1 MDMASTAPI
10 APINADQVSTLGQ
23 RWYVLIIMMLAY
35 TINIADRYV
44 MSTVLEPIRLELKL
58 TDGGVAFLTGVSL
71 AFFYVIMGIPL
82 SWIADRYNRRNLLA
96 ASITV
101 WSAMTALCGMSQGY
115 MQLLL
120 ARIGVGIG
128 EAGGTP
134 SCNSIVADYFP
145 AGRRAMAM
153 TIFALGAPIGAW
165 LGADMAGYVAAE
177 YGWRYAF
184 YVLGVPGVVLAI
196 VIMLTI
202 KEPKRGRLDAVDD
215 TPARSLSETL
225 QLIRSQTV
233 PVNTIRGCV
242 IGAITVYVATKYSWW
257 MAVLPGVLLGIVIMR
272 AIAGSKVKQ
281 LDTVDDTD
289 TRSLT
294 LNFIWSQK
302 AMVHT
307 IMGSGLSALW
317 GWGLMWFTPTF
328 IQRAYGLDVGEAGGV
343 IGPIHLVMGIGASL
357 LTAWLV
363 GRPSYTDPRKVLRLL
378 AVVTALATVPSFYAY
393 YTRSLPTATLMW
405 WIFIPAIYF
414 YIGPAM
420 SLLQNLAP
428 PKMRAMVIAVS
439 LLVANVFNLIVAP
452 QGVGLLS
459 DYFAGPGGAD
469 AESLRIALLIL
480 APTGFWAAWHY
491 WRAEKY
497 AVEDQKRAVGYV

>member
-1 MDMASTAPI
+1 MASATV
-10 APINADQVSTLGQ
+10 INADKVSSLGH

-96 ASITV
+96 VSITI

-134 SCNSIVADYFP
+134 SCNSIVADHFP

-165 LGADMAGYVAAE
+165 LGADMAGYVAAK
-177 YGWRYAF
+177 YNWRMAF
-184 YVLGVPGVVLAI
+184 YVLGVPGVLLAL

-202 KEPKRGRLDAVDD
+202 KEPKRGQLDALTEGDV
-215 TPARSLSETL
+215 PSLPQTL
-225 QLIRSQTV
+225 R
-233 PVNTIRGCV
+233 
-242 IGAITVYVATKYSWW
+242 
-257 MAVLPGVLLGIVIMR
+257 
-272 AIAGSKVKQ
+272 
-281 LDTVDDTD
+281 
-289 TRSLT
+289 
-294 LNFIWSQK
+294 FIWSQK
-302 AMVHT
+302 GLVHA
-307 IMGSGLSALW
+307 IVGSGLSAFW

-328 IQRAYGLDVGEAGGV
+328 IQRSYGLNVGEAGAV

-363 GRPSYTDPRKVLRLL
+363 ARPSYTDPRKVLRLL
-378 AVVTALATVPSFYAY
+378 SVVTALATVPSIYAY
-393 YTRSLPTATLMW
+393 YTHSLSVATLMW

-439 LLVANVFNLIVAP
+439 LLVANVFNLIIAP
-452 QGVGLLS
+452 QGVGWLS
-459 DYFAGPGGAD
+459 DYLAGPNGAD
-469 AESLRIALLIL
+469 AASLRIALLVL

-497 AVEDQKRAVGYV
+497 AVDDQKRAVGYI

>member
-1 MDMASTAPI
+1 MMMASTAP
-10 APINADQVSTLGQ
+10 AATVTADQVSTLGQ

-71 AFFYVIMGIPL
+71 AFFYVIMGVPL

-96 ASITV
+96 ISITI

-165 LGADMAGYVAAE
+165 LGADMAGYVAAN
-177 YGWRYAF
+177 YGWRAAF
-184 YVLGVPGVVLAI
+184 YVLGVPGVLLAT

-202 KEPKRGRLDAVDD
+202 KEPKRGRLDAVSD
-215 TPARSLSETL
+215 TETPTLKETL
-225 QLIRSQTV
+225 
-233 PVNTIRGCV
+233 
-242 IGAITVYVATKYSWW
+242 A
-257 MAVLPGVLLGIVIMR
+257 
-272 AIAGSKVKQ
+272 
-281 LDTVDDTD
+281 
-289 TRSLT
+289 
-294 LNFIWSQK
+294 FIWSQK
-302 AMVHT
+302 GMVHA

-328 IQRAYGLDVGEAGGV
+328 IQRQYGLDVGQAGGV

-378 AVVTALATVPSFYAY
+378 SVVTALATVPSIYAY
-393 YTRSLPTATLMW
+393 YTDSLSVATLMW

-459 DYFAGPGGAD
+459 DYFAGPNGAD
-469 AESLRIALLIL
+469 AASLRLALLIL

>member
-1 MDMASTAPI
+1 MSMASKAPI
-10 APINADQVSTLGQ
+10 APVDADSVSTLGQ

-44 MSTVLEPIRLELKL
+44 MSTVLEPIRLELNL
-58 TDGGVAFLTGVSL
+58 TDSGVAFLTGVSL
-71 AFFYVIMGIPL
+71 ALFYVTMGIPL

-165 LGADMAGYVAAE
+165 LGADMAGYVAAK
-177 YGWRYAF
+177 YGWRMAF
-184 YVLGVPGVVLAI
+184 FVLGVPGVLLAI

-202 KEPKRGRLDAVDD
+202 KEPKRGRLDAVSD
-215 TPARSLSETL
+215 TDAPTLPQTL
-225 QLIRSQTV
+225 Q
-233 PVNTIRGCV
+233 
-242 IGAITVYVATKYSWW
+242 
-257 MAVLPGVLLGIVIMR
+257 
-272 AIAGSKVKQ
+272 
-281 LDTVDDTD
+281 
-289 TRSLT
+289 
-294 LNFIWSQK
+294 FIWSQK

-307 IMGSGLSALW
+307 IMGAGLSALW

-328 IQRAYGLDVGEAGGV
+328 IQRAYGLDVGEAGAV

-378 AVVTALATVPSFYAY
+378 GVVTALATVPSIYAY
-393 YTRSLPTATLMW
+393 YTHSLPTATLMW

-414 YIGPAM
+414 YIGPSM

-439 LLVANVFNLIVAP
+439 LLVANVFNLIIAP

>member
-1 MDMASTAPI
+1 MNMASSAPTAPV
-10 APINADQVSTLGQ
+10 NADQVSTLGQ

-58 TDGGVAFLTGVSL
+58 SDGGVAFLTGVSL

-96 ASITV
+96 VSITI

-165 LGADMAGYVAAE
+165 LGADMAGYVAAT
-177 YGWRYAF
+177 YNWRMAF
-184 YVLGVPGVVLAI
+184 FVLGVPGVVLAI

-202 KEPKRGRLDAVDD
+202 KEPKRGRLDAVSD
-215 TPARSLSETL
+215 TETPTLSETL
-225 QLIRSQTV
+225 S
-233 PVNTIRGCV
+233 
-242 IGAITVYVATKYSWW
+242 
-257 MAVLPGVLLGIVIMR
+257 
-272 AIAGSKVKQ
+272 
-281 LDTVDDTD
+281 
-289 TRSLT
+289 
-294 LNFIWSQK
+294 FIWSQK
-302 AMVHT
+302 GMVHA

-328 IQRAYGLDVGEAGGV
+328 IQRTYGLDVGQAGGV

-378 AVVTALATVPSFYAY
+378 SVVTALATVPSIYAY
-393 YTRSLPTATLMW
+393 YTNSLAVATLMW

-428 PKMRAMVIAVS
+428 ARMRAMVIAVS

-469 AESLRIALLIL
+469 AASLRLALLVL

-497 AVEDQKRAVGYV
+497 AVENQKRAVGYV

>member
-1 MDMASTAPI
+1 MASQ
-10 APINADQVSTLGQ
+10 APINADSASTLRQ

-44 MSTVLEPIRLELKL
+44 MSTVLEPIRLELQL
-58 TDGGVAFLTGVSL
+58 TDSGVAFLTGVSL
-71 AFFYVIMGIPL
+71 ALFYVVMGFPL

-96 ASITV
+96 ASIAI
-101 WSAMTALCGMSQGY
+101 WSAMTAFCGMSQGY

-177 YGWRYAF
+177 HGWRMAF
-184 YVLGVPGVVLAI
+184 FVLAVPGILLAV
-196 VIMLTI
+196 VIMLTV
-202 KEPKRGRLDAVDD
+202 KEPVRGCLDAVDD
-215 TPARSLSETL
+215 TNTPTFTETL
-225 QLIRSQTV
+225 
-233 PVNTIRGCV
+233 
-242 IGAITVYVATKYSWW
+242 K
-257 MAVLPGVLLGIVIMR
+257 
-272 AIAGSKVKQ
+272 
-281 LDTVDDTD
+281 
-289 TRSLT
+289 
-294 LNFIWSQK
+294 FIWSQK
-302 AMVHT
+302 AMVHA
-307 IMGSGLSALW
+307 IMGGGLSALW

-328 IQRAYGLDVGEAGGV
+328 IQRAYGLDVGQAGGV

-363 GRPSYTDPRKVLRLL
+363 GRPAYTDPRKILRLL
-378 AVVTALATVPSFYAY
+378 GVVTALATIPSIYAY
-393 YTRSLPTATLMW
+393 YTHSLPTATLMW

-414 YIGPAM
+414 YIGPVM

-428 PKMRAMVIAVS
+428 SKMRAMVIAVS
-439 LLVANVFNLIVAP
+439 LLVANVFNLIIAP

-469 AESLRIALLIL
+469 ADSLRMALLVL

-497 AVEDQKRAVGYV
+497 IIEDQKRAIGYV

>member
-1 MDMASTAPI
+1 MASKVSTEPVK
-10 APINADQVSTLGQ
+10 ADDVSTLGQ

-165 LGADMAGYVAAE
+165 LGADMAGYVAAQ
-177 YGWRYAF
+177 YDWRMAF

-202 KEPKRGRLDAVDD
+202 KEPKRGRLDAVAESDA
-215 TPARSLSETL
+215 PSLMEAL
-225 QLIRSQTV
+225 
-233 PVNTIRGCV
+233 
-242 IGAITVYVATKYSWW
+242 K
-257 MAVLPGVLLGIVIMR
+257 
-272 AIAGSKVKQ
+272 
-281 LDTVDDTD
+281 
-289 TRSLT
+289 
-294 LNFIWSQK
+294 FIWSQK
-302 AMVHT
+302 GMVHA

-363 GRPSYTDPRKVLRLL
+363 GRPAYTDPRKVLRLL
-378 AVVTALATVPSFYAY
+378 SVVTALATVPSFYAY
-393 YTRSLPTATLMW
+393 YTNSLPTATLMW

-469 AESLRIALLIL
+469 AGSLRIALLIL

-497 AVEDQKRAVGYV
+497 AIEDQKRAVGYV

>member
-1 MDMASTAPI
+1 MTMADNAQTAPVS
-10 APINADQVSTLGQ
+10 ADEVSSLGQ
-23 RWYVLIIMMLAY
+23 RWYVLFVMMLAY

-44 MSTVLEPIRLELKL
+44 MSTVLEPIRLELQL
-58 TDGGVAFLTGVSL
+58 TDAGVAFLTGVSL

-96 ASITV
+96 ASITI

-120 ARIGVGIG
+120 ARVGVGIG

-177 YGWRYAF
+177 YGWRMAF
-184 YVLGVPGVVLAI
+184 YVLGIPGILLAI

-202 KEPKRGRLDAVDD
+202 KEPKRGRLDMVDD
-215 TPARSLSETL
+215 SAAPNLTETL
-225 QLIRSQTV
+225 
-233 PVNTIRGCV
+233 
-242 IGAITVYVATKYSWW
+242 KY
-257 MAVLPGVLLGIVIMR
+257 
-272 AIAGSKVKQ
+272 
-281 LDTVDDTD
+281 
-289 TRSLT
+289 
-294 LNFIWSQK
+294 IWSQK
-302 AMVHT
+302 GMVHA

-328 IQRAYGLDVGEAGGV
+328 IQRAYGLDVGEAGAV
-343 IGPIHLVMGIGASL
+343 IGPIHLIMGIGASL

-378 AVVTALATVPSFYAY
+378 SVVTALATIPSIYAY
-393 YTRSLPTATLMW
+393 YTNSLATATLMW

-459 DYFAGPGGAD
+459 DYFAGPAGAD
-469 AESLRIALLIL
+469 AESLRMALLVL

-497 AVEDQKRAVGYV
+497 AYDDQKRACGYV

>member
-1 MDMASTAPI
+1 MASAVPVD
-10 APINADQVSTLGQ
+10 AEKMSTLGQ
-23 RWYVLIIMMLAY
+23 RWYVLFIMMLVY

-58 TDGGVAFLTGVSL
+58 TDSGVAFLTGVSL

-115 MQLLL
+115 LQLLL

-134 SCNSIVADYFP
+134 SCNTIVADYFP
-145 AGRRAMAM
+145 ADRRAMAM

-177 YGWRYAF
+177 YGWRMAF
-184 YVLGVPGVVLAI
+184 YVLGVPGVLLAI

-202 KEPKRGRLDAVDD
+202 KEPKRGRLDAVVDSD
-215 TPARSLSETL
+215 APTL
-225 QLIRSQTV
+225 
-233 PVNTIRGCV
+233 
-242 IGAITVYVATKYSWW
+242 TK
-257 MAVLPGVLLGIVIMR
+257 
-272 AIAGSKVKQ
+272 
-281 LDTVDDTD
+281 
-289 TRSLT
+289 T
-294 LNFIWSQK
+294 LKFIWSQK

-328 IQRAYGLDVGEAGGV
+328 IQRAHGLDVGEAGAV

-363 GRPSYTDPRKVLRLL
+363 GRPAYTDQRKVLRLL
-378 AVVTALATVPSFYAY
+378 GVVTALATVPSIYAY
-393 YTRSLPTATLMW
+393 YTHSLQTATLMW

-414 YIGPAM
+414 YIGPSM

-428 PKMRAMVIAVS
+428 SKMRAMVIAVS

-459 DYFAGPGGAD
+459 DYFAGPAGAD

-497 AVEDQKRAVGYV
+497 VINDQKRAIGDV

>member
-1 MDMASTAPI
+1 MTMANNEPTAPVS
-10 APINADQVSTLGQ
+10 ADDVSTLGQ
-23 RWYVLIIMMLAY
+23 RWYVLFIMMLAY
-35 TINIADRYV
+35 AINIADRYV
-44 MSTVLEPIRLELKL
+44 MSTVLEPIRLELQL
-58 TDGGVAFLTGVSL
+58 TDAGVAFLTGVSL

-96 ASITV
+96 ASITI

-120 ARIGVGIG
+120 ARIGVGVG

-177 YGWRYAF
+177 YGWRMAF
-184 YVLGVPGVVLAI
+184 YVLGIPGILLAI

-202 KEPKRGRLDAVDD
+202 KEPKRGRLDMVDD
-215 TPARSLSETL
+215 SAAPNLTETL
-225 QLIRSQTV
+225 
-233 PVNTIRGCV
+233 
-242 IGAITVYVATKYSWW
+242 KY
-257 MAVLPGVLLGIVIMR
+257 
-272 AIAGSKVKQ
+272 
-281 LDTVDDTD
+281 
-289 TRSLT
+289 
-294 LNFIWSQK
+294 IWSQK
-302 AMVHT
+302 GMVHA

-328 IQRAYGLDVGEAGGV
+328 IQRAYGLDVGEAGAV
-343 IGPIHLVMGIGASL
+343 IGPIHLIMGIGASL

-378 AVVTALATVPSFYAY
+378 SVVTALATIPSIYAY
-393 YTRSLPTATLMW
+393 YTNSLATATLMW

-459 DYFAGPGGAD
+459 DYFAGPAGAD
-469 AESLRIALLIL
+469 AESLRMALLVL

-497 AVEDQKRAVGYV
+497 AYDDQKRACGYV